1 MVFTEKIA
9 GLPCWPLAIY
19 AAKTLAQK
27 VDLAESSDTSEEKQL
42 DPTERRLER
51 AREEGQFA
59 QSRDLTTFLVL
70 LLFAAFF
77 VGVGGSLMKGLV
89 ELVKQGLSFGASDDW
104 QNHLTDWASGPL
116 VGATMW
122 VLAIVLPL
130 WVVSALAPLAMV
142 KFQPVWAF

>member
-1 MVFTEKIA
+1 
-9 GLPCWPLAIY
+9 LAIY
-19 AAKTLAQK
+19 AAETLAQK

-77 VGVGGSLMKGLV
+77 VGVGGSGV
-89 ELVKQGLSFGASDDW
+89 CS
-104 QNHLTDWASGPL
+104 
-116 VGATMW
+116 
-122 VLAIVLPL
+122 VLQQDCD
-130 WVVSALAPLAMV
+130 SE
-142 KFQPVWAF
+142 